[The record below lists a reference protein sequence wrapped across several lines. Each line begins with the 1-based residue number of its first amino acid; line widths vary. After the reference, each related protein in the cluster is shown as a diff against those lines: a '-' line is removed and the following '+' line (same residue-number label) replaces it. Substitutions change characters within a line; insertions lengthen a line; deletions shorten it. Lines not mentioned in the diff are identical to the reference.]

1 MFTFPLLLTI
11 YAGFTH
17 AFEADHLLA
26 VSSIVS
32 QRNHSWSSMKD
43 GVFWGLGHSSTIFII
58 GILMILFKIG
68 ISEQSFHYFEAVV
81 GLMLIVLAI
90 YRLMKFIQGKKLVV
104 HQHSHSHQG
113 TVHQHLHIH
122 FNPKK
127 PVGPMRLH
135 QHLQAHEHTSDHTHP
150 HTHQLAYGVGL
161 VHGLAGSGALAV
173 LVMAQITSPFEGLAY
188 LLIFCGGCIGGM
200 FVAAGLFSVPFS
212 KKIIQAPKLQNALVI
227 GSSLLCLLYG
237 GKVIFEN
244 VIYLGYL

>member
-32 QRNHSWSSMKD
+32 QRNHSWLSMKD

-68 ISEQSFHYFEAVV
+68 ISEQYFHYFEAAV

-90 YRLMKFIQGKKLVV
+90 YRLMEFMRGKKLII
-104 HQHSHSHQG
+104 HQHYHLHKDE
-113 TVHQHLHIH
+113 VHQHLHIH

-127 PVGPMRLH
+127 AAGPMHIH
-135 QHLQAHEHTSDHTHP
+135 QHLQAHEHTFDHTHP

-173 LVMAQITSPFEGLAY
+173 LVMAQISSPFEGLAY

-200 FVAAGLFSVPFS
+200 LVAAGLFSVPFS

-237 GKVIFEN
+237 GKVVFEN
-244 VIYLGYL
+244 LAGFIV